1 MCVDDET
8 IELLVPKA
16 AQDHEESS
24 KGKNAQQEL
33 PSGWRHRAAAA
44 QNMAPA
50 ATPASAAAAAT
61 PEAPESGRRW
71 GAALGGS
78 MPWMELVALHW
89 GAALGASNV
98 SVCHARSYFPSL
110 ENRMYLDKEGL
121 PDEEC
126 PYTDI
131 L

>member
-1 MCVDDET
+1 MIASGSCVCGSLETASGSCVCVEDET

-16 AQDHEESS
+16 AQVHEESS

-61 PEAPESGRRW
+61 PEASEWPEVGRCIGRKHAMDGVG
-71 GAALGGS
+71 GAALGRCFGS
-78 MPWMELVALHW
+78 KQCF
-89 GAALGASNV
+89 
-98 SVCHARSYFPSL
+98 SVCMFVFRCF
-110 ENRMYLDKEGL
+110 
-121 PDEEC
+121 
-126 PYTDI
+126 
-131 L
+131 

>member
-1 MCVDDET
+1 MIASGSCVCVVPWRPHLDPVCVDDET

-50 ATPASAAAAAT
+50 ATPASAAVAAA
-61 PEAPESGRRW
+61 PEAPEWPEVGRCIGSKHAMDGVG
-71 GAALGGS
+71 GATLGRCFGS
-78 MPWMELVALHW
+78 KQCF
-89 GAALGASNV
+89 SV
-98 SVCHARSYFPSL
+98 SCEKL
-110 ENRMYLDKEGL
+110 L
-121 PDEEC
+121 PVFGE
-126 PYTDI
+126 
-131 L
+131 